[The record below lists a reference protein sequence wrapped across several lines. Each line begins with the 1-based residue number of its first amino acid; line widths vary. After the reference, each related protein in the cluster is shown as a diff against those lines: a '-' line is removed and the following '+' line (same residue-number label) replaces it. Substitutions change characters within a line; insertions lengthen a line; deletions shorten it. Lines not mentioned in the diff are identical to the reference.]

1 MLYKVL
7 KIDEDIDFGCEERP
21 EGASVMAVVTLQNA
35 EKEER
40 ILRMEDDLLY
50 EREINENDL
59 VYLDEKGKLAKAL
72 GDDWTKRVGSIDYD
86 ISSFVEKIDAISQ
99 GKKVVWKCP
108 FCGGNV
114 IITDKNDKAVHIGC
128 DFCDMTIDIGDY

>member
-1 MLYKVL
+1 MLYKVMR
-7 KIDEDIDFGCEERP
+7 IDEDIDFGCEERP
-21 EGASVMAVVTLQNA
+21 EGAPVMAFVTLENA

-50 EREINENDL
+50 ERDINENDM
-59 VYLDEKGKLAKAL
+59 VYLDEEGRLAKAL
-72 GDDWTKRVGSIDYD
+72 GDDWTKRCGSIDYD
-86 ISSFVEKIDAISQ
+86 ISSFVERLDDIRQ
-99 GKKVVWKCP
+99 GKDVSWQCP

-114 IITDKNDKAVHIGC
+114 ILKENRKKSVHVGC